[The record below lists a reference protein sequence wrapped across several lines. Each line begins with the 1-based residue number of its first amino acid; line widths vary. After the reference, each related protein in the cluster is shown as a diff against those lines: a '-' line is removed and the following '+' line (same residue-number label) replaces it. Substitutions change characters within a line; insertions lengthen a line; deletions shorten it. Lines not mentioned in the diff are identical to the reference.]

1 MNEILYIDTEEEDMS
16 KNLSDTSMA
25 TSENVINLTA
35 LIVPSPANDSN
46 SNISRGPLL
55 SDESLTG
62 LMVLYT
68 LTTLLSITGNIFVV
82 LVFTKGRHSRTD
94 LRPFLINLAVADLVM
109 AFFCMPFTF
118 ADTILG
124 HWVFYK
130 PLCTLVLFVQLFAV
144 AASVMTN
151 MAIGIDR
158 FLVVL
163 FPLRSRV
170 TYSRSK
176 YVIGV
181 IWFSAFSL
189 ASVQFFVGRAQKN
202 GDIYKCIEVWP
213 TPESRK
219 IYTVCLFLCTYII
232 PLFILSITYSIV
244 GILLWKRTAPGNKD
258 QTRDLHR
265 LRSKIKIVKMLVI
278 VVAVFGVCWLPLH
291 VFAMLVDF
299 YDGFLHFESD
309 QEHMMVLIMF
319 LCVHWLA
326 MSNSFANPIIYGF
339 TNENFRK
346 DLAVLFYM
354 WFPCCGCL
362 VKMLPRTTSSQSRT
376 KDSFIMRQQS
386 TMKRGYRL
394 GNESVYYRH
403 NDRIPRYSSIKTSVR
418 DSKESGSE

>member
-1 MNEILYIDTEEEDMS
+1 MNEILYIDAEGQDMA
-16 KNLSDTSMA
+16 KNLSDTSMV
-25 TSENVINLTA
+25 TENVLNLTA
-35 LIVPSPANDSN
+35 LIVPLPGNDSN
-46 SNISRGPLL
+46 SNTSRGPLL
-55 SDESLTG
+55 PEESLTG
-62 LMVLYT
+62 LMILYT

-189 ASVQFFVGRAQKN
+189 ASVQFFVGRAQKS

-299 YDGFLHFESD
+299 YDGFLQFESD
-309 QEHMMVLIMF
+309 QEHRMVLIMF

-394 GNESVYYRH
+394 GPNSVYSRY
-403 NDRIPRYSSIKTSVR
+403 NDRIPRYSSIRNSVR
-418 DSKESGSE
+418 DGKESGSD

>member
-1 MNEILYIDTEEEDMS
+1 MSNNFSEAILVTNFEAQLNMTTLNAS
-16 KNLSDTSMA
+16 
-25 TSENVINLTA
+25 LTM
-35 LIVPSPANDSN
+35 NDSN
-46 SNISRGPLL
+46 SSLGEHALL
-55 SDESLTG
+55 SDESLSG
-62 LMVLYT
+62 LMVLYI

-130 PLCTLVLFVQLFAV
+130 PLCTLVLFVQLFSV

-176 YVIGV
+176 YVITV
-181 IWFSAFSL
+181 IWFCAFSL
-189 ASVQFFVGRAQKN
+189 ASVQFFVGRAQEH
-202 GDIYKCIEVWP
+202 GDIYKCVEVWP
-213 TPESRK
+213 TPGSRK
-219 IYTVCLFLCTYII
+219 IYTVCLFLFTYII
-232 PLFILSITYSIV
+232 PLLILAITYAIV

-299 YDGFLHFESD
+299 HEGFLLFENE
-309 QEHMMVLIMF
+309 QEHLRVLIMF

-346 DLAVLFYM
+346 DLALLFYM
-354 WFPCCGCL
+354 WCPCCGCL
-362 VKMLPRTTSSQSRT
+362 QKILPRTTSSQSRT
-376 KDSFIMRQQS
+376 KDSFILKQQS
-386 TMKRGYRL
+386 TLKRGYRP
-394 GNESVYYRH
+394 GNNSVCYR
-403 NDRIPRYSSIKTSVR
+403 NNIDRIPRYMPVKMCGQ
-418 DSKESGSE
+418 DSKERGSE

>member
-1 MNEILYIDTEEEDMS
+1 MNEILYIDAEGQDMA
-16 KNLSDTSMA
+16 KNLSDTSMV
-25 TSENVINLTA
+25 TENVLNLTA
-35 LIVPSPANDSN
+35 LIVPLPGNDSN
-46 SNISRGPLL
+46 SNTSRGPLL
-55 SDESLTG
+55 PEESLTG
-62 LMVLYT
+62 LMILYT

-189 ASVQFFVGRAQKN
+189 ASVQFFVGRAQKS

-299 YDGFLHFESD
+299 YDGFLQFESD
-309 QEHMMVLIMF
+309 QEHRMVLIMF

-394 GNESVYYRH
+394 GPDSVYSRH
-403 NDRIPRYSSIKTSVR
+403 NDRIPRYSSIRNSVR
-418 DSKESGSE
+418 DSKESGSD

>member
-1 MNEILYIDTEEEDMS
+1 MA
-16 KNLSDTSMA
+16 KNLSDTSMV
-25 TSENVINLTA
+25 TENVLNLTA
-35 LIVPSPANDSN
+35 LIVPLPGNDSN
-46 SNISRGPLL
+46 SNTSRGPLL
-55 SDESLTG
+55 PEESLTG
-62 LMVLYT
+62 LMILYT

-189 ASVQFFVGRAQKN
+189 ASVQFFVGRAQKS

-299 YDGFLHFESD
+299 YDGFLQFESD
-309 QEHMMVLIMF
+309 QEHRMVLIMF

-394 GNESVYYRH
+394 GPDSVYSRH
-403 NDRIPRYSSIKTSVR
+403 NDRIPRYSSIRNSVR
-418 DSKESGSE
+418 DSKDSGSD

>member
-1 MNEILYIDTEEEDMS
+1 MVT
-16 KNLSDTSMA
+16 
-25 TSENVINLTA
+25 ENVLNLTA
-35 LIVPSPANDSN
+35 LIVPLPGNDSN
-46 SNISRGPLL
+46 SNTSRGPLL
-55 SDESLTG
+55 PEESLTG
-62 LMVLYT
+62 LMILYT

-189 ASVQFFVGRAQKN
+189 ASVQFFVGRAQKS

-299 YDGFLHFESD
+299 YDGFLQFESD

-394 GNESVYYRH
+394 GPDSVYSRH
-403 NDRIPRYSSIKTSVR
+403 NDRIPRYSSIRNSVR
-418 DSKESGSE
+418 DSKESGSD

>member
-1 MNEILYIDTEEEDMS
+1 MNEIFISIDTVQTDMS
-16 KNLSDTSMA
+16 SNFSETS
-25 TSENVINLTA
+25 TVNSLRHINNLTTLNVSSA
-35 LIVPSPANDSN
+35 TNDSHL
-46 SNISRGPLL
+46 SKSGSQLL

-62 LMVLYT
+62 LMVLYS

-82 LVFTKGRHSRTD
+82 LVFVKGRHSRTD

-144 AASVMTN
+144 AASVLTN

-158 FLVVL
+158 FLAVI

-176 YVIGV
+176 YVIAV
-181 IWFSAFSL
+181 IWFCALSL
-189 ASVQFFVGRAQKN
+189 ASVQFFVGRAQQY
-202 GDIYKCIEVWP
+202 GDIYKCEEVWP
-213 TPESRK
+213 SQESRK

-232 PLFILSITYSIV
+232 PLLILSITYSIV

-291 VFAMLVDF
+291 VFALLVDF
-299 YDGFLHFESD
+299 YEDFLRFESEH
-309 QEHMMVLIMF
+309 EHMVVLIMF

-339 TNENFRK
+339 TNDNFRK
-346 DLAVLFYM
+346 DLALLFYL
-354 WFPCCGCL
+354 WFPCCSCL
-362 VKMLPRTTSSQSRT
+362 RKMLPRTTSSQSRT

-386 TMKRGYRL
+386 TMKRGYRI
-394 GNESVYYRH
+394 GNDSIYNRH
-403 NDRIPRYSSIKTSVR
+403 NMDRIPKYTPIKPSSK
-418 DSKESGSE
+418 DSGSE